1 MCNDSVYSANWDDWD
16 DWDNWDD
23 ILVDEDGAG
32 RVSDDVFDD
41 FIDGSLIE
49 EL

>member
-1 MCNDSVYSANWDDWD
+1 MCNDSVYSANWD
-16 DWDNWDD
+16 NWDD
-23 ILVDEDGAG
+23 ILADEDGAG